1 MKLTPL
7 KKLAFVLG
15 ASIMLQGCAAAVVG
29 GAAAGAK
36 VATDPRTMGTQID
49 DETLRVSTK
58 KDSMVEDRDLEEL
71 EKNISAFANEAFLY
85 DIASCY

>member
-1 MKLTPL
+1 MEKIFKLTKDVPSDMFL
-7 KKLAFVLG
+7 EIYENFFYTG
-15 ASIMLQGCAAAVVG
+15 AMLDFD
-29 GAAAGAK
+29 K
-36 VATDPRTMGTQID
+36 ID

-85 DIASCY
+85 DMASCY